1 MGSLKLRQQG
11 YPSLPFGSVTLF
23 RLFSTAPHKLTTSPP
38 LIIADAAALESLLD
52 QWIDEPVVGIDTEA
66 ASFHRYRDR
75 VYLVQLSTPTAT
87 AIVDPLGTGGIEAFR
102 RWFDADTT
110 EFVFHDADYDLRL
123 MHREAGLRVHRLFDT
138 RIAAQFL
145 NLPGI
150 GLGAILEQR
159 FSVATDK
166 RFQRADWS
174 ARPLSPE
181 MVAYAATDTR
191 FLPALRETFRNELEH
206 VGRLEWV
213 LEECVLQT
221 GVEWAPADPP
231 ELGFFRVKGARDL
244 DRRGLAILRELFVWR
259 ERTAE
264 RLDRA
269 SFRVIGNETLLLL
282 TEKRPRTPTELPAVR
297 GVGPDNAARW
307 GAEIVAAIDRGLS
320 VPDGELPVFERSPR
334 FRPDPAFETRLDR
347 LKQWR
352 TGFSARTGLPPGL
365 LAPNATLEGIARQVP
380 ATSDALLTV
389 PGVRRWQVAEFGDE
403 LLAEVGRAA

>member
-1 MGSLKLRQQG
+1 M
-11 YPSLPFGSVTLF
+11 
-23 RLFSTAPHKLTTSPP
+23 
-38 LIIADAAALESLLD
+38 I
-52 QWIDEPVVGIDTEA
+52 EPVVGIDTEA

-87 AIVDPLGTGGIEAFR
+87 VIVDPLGTDGLEGFR
-102 RWFDADTT
+102 RWFETDTT

-159 FSVATDK
+159 FGIATDK

-174 ARPLSPE
+174 ARPLSAE
-181 MVAYAATDTR
+181 MLAYAATDTR
-191 FLPALRETFRNELEH
+191 FLPALREAFRGELAAI
-206 VGRLEWV
+206 GRLDWV
-213 LEECVLQT
+213 LEESILQT
-221 GVEWAPADPP
+221 KVEWAPADPP
-231 ELGFFRVKGARDL
+231 EQSFFRVKGARDL

-269 SFRVIGNETLLLL
+269 SFRVMGNETLLLL
-282 TEKRPRTPTELPAVR
+282 TEKRPRTPGDLATIR

-307 GAEIVAAIDRGLS
+307 GDEVLAAIERGLA
-320 VPDGELPVFERSPR
+320 VPDAALPAFERGPR
-334 FRPDPAFETRLDR
+334 FRPDPAFEVRFER

-352 TGFSARTGLPPGL
+352 TSLSARIGLPPGL
-365 LAPNATLEGIARQVP
+365 LAPNGTLEGIARQVP
-380 ATSDALLTV
+380 TTTEALLGL
-389 PGVRRWQVAEFGDE
+389 PGVRRWQVGEFGAE
-403 LLAEVGRAA
+403 LLAEIGRPA